1 VNSSNKD
8 LIKHVDISTSEFYR
22 KYNFFSKQQL
32 PEVGDHV
39 YKINSHN
46 REKFEEFLYIVDA
59 VLEPGIVIGR
69 RLLSDGKS
77 YGKTCCLNAYSHL
90 KVDENQLISKLIEN
104 NHDYMKEQQ
113 DKNKEKRRQSAKI
126 DRYNKKISIDVR
138 KNPREALEMLKNSKP
153 GDVFYS
159 GSMLRHLKKRTII
172 VCSFKENFLVYQSRW
187 SGTHSYGLDTNNIVT
202 FSKTFPRFL
211 SKEKPID
218 YEDIE
223 II

>member
-8 LIKHVDISTSEFYR
+8 LIKHVDISTSDFYR

-46 REKFEEFLYIVDA
+46 GQKFEECLYIVDA
-59 VLEPGIVIGR
+59 VLIPGIVIGR

-77 YGKTCCLNAYSHL
+77 YGKTQCLNAYSYL

-113 DKNKEKRRQSAKI
+113 DKNREKRRQSAKI
-126 DRYNKKISIDVR
+126 DRHNKKISIDVQ
-138 KNPREALEMLKNSKP
+138 KYPLEALQLLLSSKP

-159 GSMLRHLKKRTII
+159 CQSLRHLKKHTITI
-172 VCSFKENFLVYQSRW
+172 VDIEENSIIYTKKWCANTR
-187 SGTHSYGLDTNNIVT
+187 YGLDPRDVVR
-202 FSKTFPRFL
+202 FSQKFPRFL

-218 YEDIE
+218 YEDIQ
-223 II
+223 IV